1 MKILF
6 PFRYIFLVKIGNDMM
21 LSFALYPFPCTQL
34 KILLLNSNGKNYFL
48 EKSLSGCERCQ
59 MQYGHIQ
66 QQYVSADI
74 FALQVR
80 KMNGQRA
87 RGVEVEEVDGAHAE
101 LMVPGGFHSCF

>member
-1 MKILF
+1 MT
-6 PFRYIFLVKIGNDMM
+6 
-21 LSFALYPFPCTQL
+21 LSFTLYPFHDVQNSM